1 MIALSVNLNK
11 IATLRNARG
20 GTIPDVVLAARTVL
34 DAGADG
40 ITVHPRPDLRHITPA
55 DVHALASLLREDNY
69 AGIEFNIE
77 GNPVPGPRSNG
88 YPGLDTLIETM
99 RPAQATLVPDSD
111 NQLTSDH
118 GWDLRGDNGPL
129 AARITRYHEWGARVS
144 LFMDTDLHA
153 IDRARTIGADR
164 IELYTGPFAD
174 AVALY
179 GPLSNEAR
187 SSLEDYRA
195 AATHAREIGLGV
207 NAGHDLN
214 LINLPLLATIDAVVE
229 VSIGHALI
237 ADALY
242 AGLESTIPAYLRALG
257 RV

>member
-1 MIALSVNLNK
+1 MITLSVNLNK

-20 GTIPDVVLAARTVL
+20 GSIPDVVQAARTVL
-34 DAGADG
+34 DEGAHG

-55 DVHALASLLREDNY
+55 DVHALASLLRDEYPD
-69 AGIEFNIE
+69 IEFNIE
-77 GNPVPGPRSNG
+77 GNPVPGPRANG
-88 YPGLDTLIETM
+88 YPGLDALIEAT

-118 GWDLRGDNGPL
+118 GWDLLGDNGPL
-129 AARITRYHEWGARVS
+129 IERITRYHDWGARVC
-144 LFMDTDLHA
+144 LFMDTNLDA
-153 IDRARTIGADR
+153 IDRAKSVGADR

-174 AVALY
+174 AVATY
-179 GPLSNEAR
+179 GPLSNEA
-187 SSLEDYRA
+187 SCSLADYRA
-195 AATHAREIGLGV
+195 AASHAQQLGLGV

-214 LINLPLLATIDAVVE
+214 LINLPLLATIGAVVE

-242 AGLESTIPAYLRALG
+242 AGLAPTIRAYLQALG
-257 RV
+257 RA